1 MTENELRRY
10 FDMFTDCWKFF
21 RRNVGRMDD
30 PGFWQQVADDN
41 CETWAKHN
49 HDPLM
54 KTLLAA
60 TTKEIERIYDGRNV
74 K

>member
-21 RRNVGRMDD
+21 RRNASQMDAPD
-30 PGFWQQVADDN
+30 FWKMVADDN
-41 CETWAKHN
+41 YETWAKHN

-54 KTLLAA
+54 KMLLAA
-60 TTKEIERIYDGRNV
+60 TTKEIERIYEGRNA

>member
-30 PGFWQQVADDN
+30 PEFWKKVADDN
-41 CETWAKHN
+41 RETWAKHN

-54 KTLLAA
+54 KALLAA
-60 TTKEIERIYDGRNV
+60 TTKEIERIYDGRNA

>member
-30 PGFWQQVADDN
+30 PEFWQQVADDN
-41 CETWAKHN
+41 CETWTKHN

-54 KTLLAA
+54 KTLLSA
-60 TTKEIERIYDGRNV
+60 TTKEIERIYNGRNA